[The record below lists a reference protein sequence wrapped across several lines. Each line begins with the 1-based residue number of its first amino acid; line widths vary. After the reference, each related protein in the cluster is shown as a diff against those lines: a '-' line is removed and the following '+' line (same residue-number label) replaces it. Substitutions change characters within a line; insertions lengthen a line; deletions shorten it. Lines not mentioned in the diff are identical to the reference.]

1 MLVKNSGLRVL
12 EFNDG
17 GRIDIGFPGDR
28 RSGLFW
34 GNRKS
39 LALPMIGQNPLQRE
53 TPKTSA

>member
-1 MLVKNSGLRVL
+1 MMVKNTGLRVL

-34 GNRKS
+34 GKKAAFPLNQNR
-39 LALPMIGQNPLQRE
+39 LERE
-53 TPKTSA
+53 TPKTAA